1 MEEISPKIE
10 LKDKEVE
17 NKREQKNHYEM
28 RRLTRRANV
37 QLKRIS
43 IRTGMR

>member
-17 NKREQKNHYEM
+17 HKREPKNLIKKTMKWED
-28 RRLTRRANV
+28 
-37 QLKRIS
+37 
-43 IRTGMR
+43 